1 MKDEEK
7 TKNELIS
14 ELTELRNR
22 LLKSERSE
30 TQLGLAKKLLEE
42 NEKSH
47 RTFYEE
53 APIACFSVDS
63 DGYIKM
69 ANQTATAF
77 LGYTSGELVDRQMLD
92 LFVGISIEK
101 AREILAL
108 VQAGEEIRGGELE
121 MRRADGSQV
130 FVRAWVKPVRD
141 KGRIIGSRYA
151 VIDVTDL
158 KLAQEELALSEQNF
172 RNSLENSPLG
182 IRIATADGQLLY
194 ANKTILDI
202 YGYSSIEE
210 LKATP
215 VKQRYTRES
224 YVEYKERIER
234 RKRGEFI
241 TDYDIRIVRKDGE
254 VRHLSVCRKAVVWN
268 GELQFLLTYQDITER
283 KKAQQRIE
291 QAAKEWR
298 ETFDAITDMV
308 SIHDRDFK
316 IMRVNK
322 SFANA
327 FNMKPHELI
336 GKTCYELI
344 HGTDEPVSS
353 CPHKQSIAT
362 GKPVTSEFFEP
373 NLGINIEAYTAPI
386 INEDGEFI
394 ASVHLAKDI
403 TERKCLEEEQQR
415 AAKLESV
422 GTLAGGIA
430 HDFNNLLTGIMG
442 NISLAKRHVE
452 PKGKAEER
460 LLEAEK
466 ASIRARDL
474 TQQLLTFSRGGAPI
488 KKTVSITGLLKESVG
503 FALRGSN
510 ISCDFDLPEDL
521 WPVEVD
527 EGQIN
532 QIITNMVINAQEAM
546 PEGGV
551 ININARNTELKD
563 KSTLPLSKG
572 RYVKITVVDQGVG
585 IRKEHLDKIF
595 DPYFTTKQKGS
606 GLGLATSY
614 SIVKAHGGYITVD
627 SNPTVG
633 TAFQI
638 YLPASKKPAAAV
650 EETKAESV
658 TTGEGRILVMD
669 DEEMVRDLLYAE
681 LTEVGYNVELASD
694 GAEAID
700 RYSKAKE
707 SGQPFDAV
715 IMDLTIPGGM
725 GGKIAIKKLLEID
738 PQAKAIV
745 SSGYATDPVM
755 SEYDK
760 YGFKGVVT
768 KPYRVAEIEKTLQ
781 SLSKKK

>member
-1 MKDEEK
+1 VKDEEK

-30 TQLGLAKKLLEE
+30 TQPGLAKKLLEE

-53 APIACFSVDS
+53 APIACFSIDS
-63 DGYIKM
+63 DGYIKTT
-69 ANQTATAF
+69 NQTATAF

-92 LFVGISIEK
+92 LFVGISIGK
-101 AREILAL
+101 AQGIFAL
-108 VQAGEEIRGGELE
+108 VQAGEEIHGEELE
-121 MRRADGSQV
+121 MRRGDGRQAY
-130 FVRAWVKPVRD
+130 VRAWVKPVRD
-141 KGRIIGSRYA
+141 RGRIIGSRYA
-151 VIDVTDL
+151 VIDVTDF

-172 RNSLENSPLG
+172 RNSLDNSPLG
-182 IRIATADGQLLY
+182 IRIVTANGELLY
-194 ANKTILDI
+194 SNKTILDI

-224 YVEYKERIER
+224 YAEYKERIKR
-234 RKRGEFI
+234 RKSGEHI
-241 TDYDIRIVRKDGE
+241 TNYDISIVRKDGE
-254 VRHLSVCRKAVVWN
+254 IRHLSVSRKAVVWN
-268 GELQFLLTYQDITER
+268 GELPFLSTYQDITER
-283 KKAQQRIE
+283 KKAEQRIKRV
-291 QAAKEWR
+291 AKEWR

-308 SIHDRDFK
+308 SIHDKDFK

-327 FNMKPHELI
+327 FNMKPQELI
-336 GKTCYELI
+336 GGTCYEMT
-344 HGTDEPVSS
+344 HGTNRPVSN
-353 CPHKQSIAT
+353 CPHQKTLRTKKPAT
-362 GKPVTSEFFEP
+362 MEFFEP
-373 NLGINIEAYTAPI
+373 HLGIHLEVSTSPI
-386 INEDGEFI
+386 FNEKGEVVTT
-394 ASVHLAKDI
+394 VHVARNI
-403 TERKCLEEEQQR
+403 TERKHLEEERQK
-415 AAKLESV
+415 AAKLESI

-430 HDFNNLLTGIMG
+430 HDFNNILTGIMG
-442 NISLAKRHVE
+442 NIGLAMRHVE
-452 PKGKAEER
+452 PKSKAEER

-474 TQQLLTFSRGGAPI
+474 AQQLLTFSRGGAPV
-488 KKTVSITGLLKESVG
+488 KKAVSIGGLLKESVG
-503 FALRGSN
+503 FALRGSS
-510 ISCDFDLPEDL
+510 IRCDFDLPDNL
-521 WPVEVD
+521 WPAEVD
-527 EGQIN
+527 EGQIS
-532 QIITNMVINAQEAM
+532 QVITNLVINAHEAM

-563 KSTLPLSKG
+563 KNTLPLSKG
-572 RYVKITVVDQGVG
+572 RYIKIAILDQGVG
-585 IRKEHLDKIF
+585 IRKEHLDRIF

-614 SIVKAHGGYITVD
+614 SIMKAHGGYITVD
-627 SNPTVG
+627 STPAVG

-650 EETKAESV
+650 EETKADSV

-669 DEEMVRDLLYAE
+669 DEEAIQLLLSKI
-681 LTEVGYNVELASD
+681 LTGAGYEVEVTKD
-694 GAEAID
+694 GAEAIEQ
-700 RYSKAKE
+700 YAKAKE

-725 GGKIAIKKLLEID
+725 GGKEAIKKLLEID

-745 SSGYATDPVM
+745 SSGYATDPIM

-768 KPYRVAEIEKTLQ
+768 KPYSVAKIEKTLQ
-781 SLSKKK
+781 SLLKKK